1 MPNIWV
7 ILIITFSSLIKGITG
22 FGFALVSFPLLL
34 MWYEPKEIIPV
45 LMICNLIASVLIYM
59 INFNRK
65 TNSVANMKYS
75 QKGV

>member
-34 MWYEPKEIIPV
+34 MWYEPKEIIPRLPLV
-45 LMICNLIASVLIYM
+45 CNEGFMVICL
-59 INFNRK
+59 
-65 TNSVANMKYS
+65 
-75 QKGV
+75 